1 MQEAMRKSFSILM
14 LFAAAAIASVS
25 CQKQDAATSELEQTT
40 LVFTS
45 EKPDFDDAVK
55 TEWVEAANDV
65 YWSDGDK
72 IRMAYTIT
80 VDGTPVWQGAEGANN
95 KDGNPEEARFYIS
108 DPLDFDGGTSRIG
121 TFRIPGSFKE
131 DPANPMLEVGSYNF
145 YTLYPSNSNTSGEF
159 VSKRPGVVYITL
171 KPEQTPK
178 ANSFDS
184 GADIMVGRSVSEYD
198 GLPTEAISVNWNR
211 AVAHA
216 YITLENLKESVA
228 GEVVNNIT
236 LTAQA
241 DANIAGTFTIDIT
254 DGTIEPRNDSNPK
267 NKLTINGTNL
277 PAITSSQDVSFWA
290 CLNPC
295 TLTSL
300 TVEVDTDKAT
310 YVRSIDLSANN
321 KTFLKNRRNLL
332 SINMGGGDVVRTPKA
347 DPEPGTDKYYVKV
360 TSAPTDWSG
369 TYLIVCEDAG
379 VALTGS
385 GNDANS
391 IKKGTVVTISDS
403 KIAQNNAMDAICV
416 SIESNVTCG
425 YLVKTQTDYYIYH
438 TGSISEDHFKA
449 TTNSG
454 TADNY
459 NVSFEI
465 SDGLLVFKTGSGY
478 LRYNKSSNIFNYYVD
493 GSKQTPIQLYK
504 LED

>member
-55 TEWVEAANDV
+55 TEWVEAENDV
-65 YWSDGDK
+65 WWSHGDK

-80 VDGTPVWQGAEGANN
+80 VSGTPIWQGAEGANN
-95 KDGNPEEARFYIS
+95 KDGNPEEARLYVS
-108 DPLDFDGGTSRIG
+108 NALDFDGGTSRIG
-121 TFRIPGSFKE
+121 TFKIPGSFNE
-131 DPANPMLEVGSYNF
+131 DPANPMLEVGKYNF
-145 YTLYPSNSNTSGEF
+145 YTLFPSTCNESGKF
-159 VSKRPGVVYITL
+159 VSERPGVVYITL
-171 KPEQTPK
+171 EPEQTPK
-178 ANSFDS
+178 ANTFDS
-184 GADIMVGRSVSEYD
+184 KADIMVGRSVKEYD

-267 NKLTINGTNL
+267 NVLVINAANL

-332 SINMGGGDVVRTPKA
+332 SINMGGGDVVRTPKVITDTYTA
-347 DPEPGTDKYYVKV
+347 IKSVNDMSSGVYFIGGNNQNTFAQSTTMSLWTGEIVSNTQLKTTTATFNINSFNGDLSTVASVKVESTSAENEFYLKVGDKYL
-360 TSAPTDWSG
+360 SASG
-369 TYLIVCEDAG
+369 TTLSLSDSAFSWTIEN
-379 VALTGS
+379 LTGEKEGMVLS
-385 GNDANS
+385 SSQCVLSVNANS
-391 IKKGTVVTISDS
+391 NSIRAYSSKKYKG
-403 KIAQNNAMDAICV
+403 
-416 SIESNVTCG
+416 
-425 YLVKTQTDYYIYH
+425 IYF
-438 TGSISEDHFKA
+438 FKK
-449 TTNSG
+449 N
-454 TADNY
+454 
-459 NVSFEI
+459 
-465 SDGLLVFKTGSGY
+465 
-478 LRYNKSSNIFNYYVD
+478 
-493 GSKQTPIQLYK
+493 
-504 LED
+504 

>member
-14 LFAAAAIASVS
+14 LLAAAAIASVS

-45 EKPDFDDAVK
+45 EKPAFDDAVK
-55 TEWVEAANDV
+55 TEWVEAENAV
-65 YWSDGDK
+65 HWTHGDK

-95 KDGNPEEARFYIS
+95 KDGNPEEARLYVS
-108 DPLDFDGGTSRIG
+108 NELDLGGGTSAVG
-121 TFRIPGSFKE
+121 TFKIPVYFKE
-131 DPANPMLEVGSYNF
+131 DPTKPMLEVGSYNF

-184 GADIMVGRSVSEYD
+184 DADIMVGRSVSEYD
-198 GLPTEAISVNWNR
+198 GLPTDDISVNWNR

-241 DANIAGTFTIDIT
+241 DANVAGTFTIDIT
-254 DGTIEPRNDSNPK
+254 DGTIEPRDDSNPK

-332 SINMGGGDVVRTPKA
+332 SINMGGNDVVRTPKA
-347 DPEPGTDKYYVKV
+347 DPEPDKYYKKV
-360 TSAPTDWSG
+360 TSAPADWSG

-385 GNDANS
+385 GNDATS

-403 KIAQNNAMDAICV
+403 KIAQNNAMNAICV

-438 TGSISEDHFKA
+438 TDSASEDHFKA

-478 LRYNKSSNIFNYYVD
+478 LRYNKTSKIFNYYVD

>member
-45 EKPDFDDAVK
+45 EKPAFDDAVK
-55 TEWVEAANDV
+55 TEWVEAENDV
-65 YWSDGDK
+65 WWSHGDK

-80 VDGTPVWQGAEGANN
+80 VSGTPIWQGAEGANN
-95 KDGNPEEARFYIS
+95 KDGNPEEARLYVS
-108 DPLDFDGGTSRIG
+108 NALDFDGGTSRIG
-121 TFRIPGSFKE
+121 TFKIPGSFNE
-131 DPANPMLEVGSYNF
+131 DPANPMLEVGKYNF
-145 YTLYPSNSNTSGEF
+145 YTLFPSTCNESGKF
-159 VSKRPGVVYITL
+159 VSERPGVVYITL
-171 KPEQTPK
+171 EPEQTSK
-178 ANSFDS
+178 ANTFDS
-184 GADIMVGRSVSEYD
+184 KADIMVGRSVKEYD

-267 NKLTINGTNL
+267 NVLVINAANL

-347 DPEPGTDKYYVKV
+347 HPEPDKYYKKV
-360 TSAPTDWSG
+360 TSAPADWSG
-369 TYLIVCEDAG
+369 TYLIVCEDAW
-379 VALTGS
+379 VALNGDMS
-385 GNDANS
+385 SDMYVNNN
-391 IKKGTVVTISDS
+391 VVTISNTANGIASTEDVDKYSFKIELYTSAPNKYKICSS
-403 KIAQNNAMDAICV
+403 KGRYIGRSAKSAGINNA
-416 SIESNVTCG
+416 T
-425 YLVKTQTDYYIYH
+425 T
-438 TGSISEDHFKA
+438 FKEENHLN
-449 TTNSG
+449 TI
-454 TADNY
+454 D
-459 NVSFEI
+459 F
-465 SDGLLVFKTGSGY
+465 SDGNVLIKGSSEYVLTFNGTNKMGYFKNT
-478 LRYNKSSNIFNYYVD
+478 N
-493 GSKQTPIQLYK
+493 QPIQLYK
-504 LED
+504 LEE